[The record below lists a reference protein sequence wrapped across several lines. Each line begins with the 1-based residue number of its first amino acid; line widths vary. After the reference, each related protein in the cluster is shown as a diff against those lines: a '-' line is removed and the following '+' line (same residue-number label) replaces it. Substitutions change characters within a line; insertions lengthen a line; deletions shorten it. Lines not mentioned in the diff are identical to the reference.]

1 MAVSTIHRL
10 EQLFRRAAR
19 LDLDKTDFGRLEDF
33 VRRKVVDLVVRG
45 EANAKANNRDVVQ
58 PWDLPITKGLQETI
72 HRFRLLNAEL
82 RLTDYLAGLVRLPP
96 TDLAVGAETEEHFPE
111 IAGALCIAL
120 AETFRITN
128 AELKNPTTDDW
139 ERAYRLFD
147 LLL

>member
-1 MAVSTIHRL
+1 MAAATIHRL
-10 EQLFRRAAR
+10 EQLFRRAAG
-19 LDLDKTDFGRLEDF
+19 LDLDKRDFDRLEDF

-45 EANAKANNRDVVQ
+45 EANAKANGRDVVQ

-72 HRFRLLNAEL
+72 HRFRLINAEL
-82 RLTDYLAGLVRLPP
+82 RLTDYLAGLARLPP
-96 TDLAVGAETEEHFPE
+96 TDLAIGDEAQERFAE

-120 AETFRITN
+120 AETFRITDE
-128 AELKNPTTDDW
+128 ELKNPTTGDW